1 LPLFQIPQGGMS
13 NFLQG
18 KTPISFLQ
26 ELCTKRGITPQY
38 DLVANEGAVHEPSF
52 VFKVSAGEF
61 SGTGKGPC
69 KKKAKHNAAL
79 SVLNQMTGLSNG
91 HAEFVE
97 DYSDLPTNVDGQ
109 AGNPIGELQEMTQK
123 RLWRPPIYEF
133 EVEQATSRA
142 RQFICTVK
150 LGKLTATGTGKSKK
164 LSKRNAAQ
172 AMIETVRSGAETP
185 GEYDQQDDYD
195 AGAGGDTGPL
205 SPEALNHY
213 QAVKH
218 GKPVAPL
225 TAAAS
230 QKITQF
236 YAQLKVQNGKTL
248 NALPSKLTQTKTMG
262 FSRVLEEVAKEH
274 RFDVSYVDIQERS
287 QSGQCQSLV
296 QLSSMPIAVCYG
308 AGTIFD
314 EARNIAA
321 QAALHYLRI
330 MTKK

>member
-1 LPLFQIPQGGMS
+1 MS

-38 DLVANEGAVHEPSF
+38 DLVANEGAVHEPTF
-52 VFKVSAGEF
+52 VFKVTAGEF
-61 SGTGKGPC
+61 VGTGKGPS

-91 HAEFVE
+91 QAQFVE
-97 DYSDLPTNVDGQ
+97 DYSELPTNVDGQ
-109 AGNPIGELQEMTQK
+109 AGNPVGELQEMTQK

-133 EVEQATSRA
+133 ETEQGPPRA

-172 AMIETVRSGAETP
+172 AMIETVRTGMNDP
-185 GEYDQQDDYD
+185 GQQDGYD
-195 AGAGGDTGPL
+195 DDMPL
-205 SPEALNHY
+205 PAEALNHY
-213 QAVKH
+213 QALKE

-236 YAQLKVQNGKTL
+236 YGQMKAQNGKSL

-308 AGTIFD
+308 AGTVFD
-314 EARNIAA
+314 EARNMAA

>member
-1 LPLFQIPQGGMS
+1 MT

-38 DLVANEGAVHEPSF
+38 DLVANEGAVHEPTF

-61 SGTGKGPC
+61 IGTGKGPS

-79 SVLNQMTGLSNG
+79 SVLNQMTGLNNG
-91 HAEFVE
+91 HGQFVE
-97 DYSDLPTNVDGQ
+97 DYSQLPTNVDGQ

-133 EVEQATSRA
+133 EVEQIPPRA
-142 RQFICTVK
+142 RQFTCTVT
-150 LGKLTATGTGKSKK
+150 LSKLTATGTGKSKK
-164 LSKRNAAQ
+164 ISKHNAAQ
-172 AMIETVRSGAETP
+172 AMLETVRSGVNIP
-185 GEYDQQDDYD
+185 DGEFDQQDNYD
-195 AGAGGDTGPL
+195 MGAGGDAGPL

-213 QAVKH
+213 QALKQ
-218 GKPVAPL
+218 GKPVTPL

-236 YAQLKVQNGKTL
+236 YGQMKTANGKTL
-248 NALPSKLTQTKTMG
+248 NALPSKLVQTKTMG
-262 FSRVLEEVAKEH
+262 FTKVLEDVSKEN
-274 RFDVSYVDIQERS
+274 RFDVSYVDIQDRS

-314 EARNIAA
+314 EARNHAA